1 MGMVTRLGA
10 EKPVVI
16 FSKSSCGMCHTI
28 KTIISNFGANPKVYE
43 LDEHPDGQ
51 KMERELL
58 ELGQKP
64 SVPTVFIGKELIGG
78 SDEVIGL
85 NVKGELKP
93 LLISAKA
100 IWI

>member
-1 MGMVTRLGA
+1 MGMVTKLGS
-10 EKPVVI
+10 ENPVVI
-16 FSKSSCGMCHTI
+16 FSKSNCGMCHTI
-28 KTIISNFGANPKVYE
+28 KTLINNFGANPKVYE
-43 LDEHPDGQ
+43 IDQHQDGQ

-58 ELGQKP
+58 HLGQEP
-64 SVPTVFIGKELIGG
+64 SVPTVFIGKEMIGG

-93 LLISAKA
+93 LLIRAKA

>member
-10 EKPVVI
+10 EDPVVI
-16 FSKSSCGMCHTI
+16 FSKSNCGMCHTI
-28 KTIISNFGANPKVYE
+28 KTIISNFGANPKVHE
-43 LDEHPDGQ
+43 IDEHPDGH

-58 ELGQKP
+58 KLGQKP

-78 SDEVIGL
+78 SDEVISL

-93 LLISAKA
+93 LLIKAKA
-100 IWI
+100 IWV